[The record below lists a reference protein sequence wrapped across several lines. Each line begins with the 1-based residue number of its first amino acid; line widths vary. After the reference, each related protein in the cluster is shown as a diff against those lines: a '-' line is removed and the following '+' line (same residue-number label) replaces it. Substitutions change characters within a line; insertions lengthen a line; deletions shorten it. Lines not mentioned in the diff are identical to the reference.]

1 MEPHSR
7 QRAGSRREVGRSVI
21 FLAGV
26 WCVTLI
32 CDNTPNWWLV
42 TSNPAGTKRRQRRL
56 LALPRPAR
64 GRPRRSPAT
73 RWHRGSRV
81 GCPWPSSAHSSWQ
94 LCLSRSSGQLR
105 GGCMD
110 RPRSV
115 TRSPGAQARGFG
127 DSRWA
132 AAVPTDDAASLPP
145 ATAPFFLLF
154 LLVKECFRGKGSL
167 GILQVSPAN

>member
-7 QRAGSRREVGRSVI
+7 QRAGSRREIGRSVI

-64 GRPRRSPAT
+64 GRPRHSPGM

-81 GCPWPSSAHSSWQ
+81 GCPWPSSAHPSWQ
-94 LCLSRSSGQLR
+94 LCLSRSSGQLQ
-105 GGCMD
+105 GGAWTVPEASPAAPVL
-110 RPRSV
+110 RHGVLV
-115 TRSPGAQARGFG
+115 TRAGQPRCPQAM
-127 DSRWA
+127 
-132 AAVPTDDAASLPP
+132 LPP
-145 ATAPFFLLF
+145 SLQQWPLFLLF